1 MDAVAEEVV
10 KEATKVKECD
20 SENCIKE
27 GHWTIVDGAFGIVV
41 TDVVDH
47 IEEDQEQQDELGVYH
62 LDRG

>member
-1 MDAVAEEVV
+1 
-10 KEATKVKECD
+10 
-20 SENCIKE
+20 
-27 GHWTIVDGAFGIVV
+27 VV